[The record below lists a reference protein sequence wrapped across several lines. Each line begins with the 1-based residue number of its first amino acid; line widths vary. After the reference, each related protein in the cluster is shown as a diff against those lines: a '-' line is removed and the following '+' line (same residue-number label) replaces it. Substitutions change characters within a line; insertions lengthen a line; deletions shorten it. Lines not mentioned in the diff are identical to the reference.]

1 MQQSKKK
8 PNWILQ
14 TLAIIAA
21 LAAVVFLAWMLVKG
35 PWRFDG
41 AHLDRLTKDDAPK
54 AVLVTGFRTAVVSFG
69 LASVAV
75 LGAYLTW
82 RNLQVTRATL
92 EQTQERDA
100 NQHAL
105 SEKNLAH
112 TRVMDREK
120 QDLAREGQVT
130 ERYVKAVGLLAS
142 ESNTSQLGGIYALER
157 IMLDSPKDALTII
170 QLLSGAIRESSK
182 TQRDDNDGEHPSTVR
197 EPDRSAFAV
206 IARRSKSIVGA
217 ERARALNLRRANLAG
232 VSLIGNDT
240 SDLCGADFTK
250 AKLNNSDFSGAA
262 LTGARFSEA
271 NLRRAN
277 LSNCDLREAQ
287 FDEGVILHGANL
299 DDANLSGANLREAQ
313 LQGAFF
319 RRADLSGADLHEAN
333 LGGDGDSL
341 AIVDASQLL
350 TARVTSSTVLPSHLA
365 KAEGMADHI
374 QRCTEEYIHGGRN
387 GVA

>member
-1 MQQSKKK
+1 MQQSQKK

-21 LAAVVFLAWMLVKG
+21 LAAVSFLAWMLVKG

-69 LASVAV
+69 LAAVAV

-82 RNLQVTRATL
+82 KNLQVTRATL
-92 EQTQERDA
+92 EQTQERDQK
-100 NQHAL
+100 QHAL
-105 SEKNLAH
+105 SEENLAH
-112 TRVMDREK
+112 TRAMDREK

-157 IMLDSPKDALTII
+157 IMNDSPEDAVTII
-170 QLLSGAIRESSK
+170 QLLSGSIRESSK
-182 TQRDDNDGEHPSTVR
+182 KQRASNNGKNPSSVR

-206 IARRSKSIVGA
+206 IARRSKGITGA

-232 VSLIGNDT
+232 VSLIGNET
-240 SDLCGADFTK
+240 SDLCDADFTK
-250 AKLNNSDFSGAA
+250 AKLNNSDFNGAA

-271 NLRRAN
+271 NLERAN
-277 LSNCDLREAQ
+277 LSSCDLRKAQ
-287 FDEGVILHGANL
+287 FDQGAILRLANL
-299 DDANLSGANLREAQ
+299 EEANLSGANLQAAQ
-313 LQGAFF
+313 LQGAFL
-319 RRADLSGADLHEAN
+319 RGTDLSGADLHEAN

-387 GVA
+387 GAA

>member
-14 TLAIIAA
+14 ALAIIAA

-105 SEKNLAH
+105 SEKNLEH

-206 IARRSKSIVGA
+206 VARRSKSIVGA

-287 FDEGVILHGANL
+287 FDEGVILHRANL
-299 DDANLSGANLREAQ
+299 DNANLSGANLRKAQ
-313 LQGAFF
+313 LQGAFL
-319 RRADLSGADLHEAN
+319 RGADLSGADLHEAN

-350 TARVTSSTVLPSHLA
+350 TARVTSSTVLPPHLA

>member
-1 MQQSKKK
+1 MQQSQKK

-21 LAAVVFLAWMLVKG
+21 LAAVSFLAWMLVKG

-69 LASVAV
+69 LAAVAV

-82 RNLQVTRATL
+82 KNLQVTRATL
-92 EQTQERDA
+92 EQTQERDRK
-100 NQHAL
+100 QHAL
-105 SEKNLAH
+105 SEENLAH
-112 TRVMDREK
+112 TRAMDREK

-157 IMLDSPKDALTII
+157 IMTDSPEDALTII

-182 TQRDDNDGEHPSTVR
+182 KQREGNNGEDPATVR

-206 IARRSKSIVGA
+206 IARRSTDIVGA

-232 VSLIGNDT
+232 VSLIGNET
-240 SDLCGADFTK
+240 SDLRGADFTK
-250 AKLNNSDFSGAA
+250 AKLNNSDFNGAA
-262 LTGARFSEA
+262 LTAARFSKA
-271 NLRRAN
+271 NLRRAD
-277 LSNCDLREAQ
+277 LSNCDLREAH
-287 FDEGVILHGANL
+287 FDQGAILERANL
-299 DDANLSGANLREAQ
+299 DGANLSGANLRAAQ
-313 LQGAFF
+313 LQGAYL
-319 RRADLSGADLHEAN
+319 RGTNLSGADLHEAN
-333 LGGDGDSL
+333 LGGAGESL
-341 AIVDASQLL
+341 AVVEATQLL
-350 TARVTSSTVLPSHLA
+350 AAHVTSSTILSPHLSNS
-365 KAEGMADHI
+365 EGMEDHI
-374 QRCTEEYIHGGRN
+374 KRCTEEYIEGRRHGE
-387 GVA
+387 